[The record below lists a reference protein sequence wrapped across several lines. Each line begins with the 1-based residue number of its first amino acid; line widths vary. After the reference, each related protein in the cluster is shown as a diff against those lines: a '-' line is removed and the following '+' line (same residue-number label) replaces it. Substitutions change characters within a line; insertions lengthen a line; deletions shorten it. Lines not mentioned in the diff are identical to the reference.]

1 MFVSRDVSM
10 QLIKELQV
18 VMPTIAKFDRN
29 LADQLRRAATS
40 VHLNLGEGARRR
52 DGDRR
57 RHYEMAHGSAG
68 EVKAGLEIAD
78 AWGMLREAP
87 ELLEIL
93 DRLLGLL
100 WGLTHARKER

>member
-10 QLIKELQV
+10 EMIKELQI

-29 LADQLRRAATS
+29 LADQLKRAATS

-52 DGDRR
+52 DG
-57 RHYEMAHGSAG
+57 EMAPGSAG
-68 EVKAGLEIAD
+68 EVKAGLEIAE

-87 ELLEIL
+87 ELLAIL

-100 WGLTHARKER
+100 WGLTHKPKD